1 MPPSPLI
8 PATAASKSALA
19 CAGVGT
25 SNSWLAAGPMI
36 SVSAI
41 ATRTSVAVIPLALP
55 GADWHPPLLAP
66 LAAAVVAPLLAVA
79 ALPPVLPEEVVPP
92 DDAVPLGAED
102 ASFVAAEPEPST
114 APGCRSQSATHSL
127 ALL

>member
-19 CAGVGT
+19 SAGVGT

-36 SVSAI
+36 SVSAM

-55 GADWHPPLLAP
+55 GGDWHPPLFAP
-66 LAAAVVAPLLAVA
+66 LAAAVVAPLPAAAAVS
-79 ALPPVLPEEVVPP
+79 PVLPEEVGPP
-92 DDAVPLGAED
+92 DEPVPAPRGQD
-102 ASFVAAEPEPST
+102 ASGV
-114 APGCRSQSATHSL
+114 L
-127 ALL
+127 A